1 MPQYMHLQYMYASI
15 YASSHATQWNGTVIM
30 AISIGNLFRS
40 SSNVFVQN
48 ATDLSRWKLES
59 TKAQEGILSIMWS
72 MKWNEIW
79 CLISFSDIEE
89 EEG

>member
-1 MPQYMHLQYMYASI
+1 MYASI

-48 ATDLSRWKLES
+48 ATDLSQWKLES
-59 TKAQEGILSIMWS
+59 REALYNVEFEMERGLV
-72 MKWNEIW
+72 
-79 CLISFSDIEE
+79 SDQFQ
-89 EEG
+89 